1 MTIQTLRRPMR
12 ELKMIQKD
20 KEKMAKI
27 ICRRFA
33 LSQITFEVFKRFMIS
48 YDILSTQEH
57 IREDYNS
64 LFR

>member
-1 MTIQTLRRPMR
+1 
-12 ELKMIQKD
+12 MIQKD
-20 KEKMAKI
+20 KKKMAKI

-33 LSQITFEVFKRFMIS
+33 LGLITFEVFKRFMIS